1 MVTKVYPVPMWQR
14 AVILLSGTVVG
25 LVVVLGLQWGRP
37 VFIPIALAVL
47 LTFLLNPIVRV
58 LQRRG
63 LGRVCSV
70 MVAVSAA
77 GIVVMGLGWMVTRQL
92 AGMLA
97 ELPQNTANIKVKV
110 TTLRQLGSGPLIG
123 QFEVMFDEISEE
135 IRRPSS
141 DTNTTLNDGKELAK
155 IPLLPPAIAVP
166 LRTASTPWRSLTGYL
181 GSAFEVLATLA
192 FALILLVFFLL
203 GRDDLRD
210 RIVLLAGKARLAL
223 TSKALEDVTERISR
237 YIVMVAIVNGGF
249 GVVLAAGLFAL
260 QVPYALLWGFLAAGL
275 RFIPYIGPWIGAA
288 FPIAMS
294 LATSDGWG
302 QPIAVFSYV
311 LILELICNNVVEPL
325 AFGHSTGVS
334 PTALLISAAC
344 WLYLW
349 GPIGLVLSAP
359 FAVCL
364 VVLGKNIPQLGF
376 LNLLLGDIP
385 ALRADVGLYQ
395 RLMLGDQHEATALVL
410 QRMKAAASDAV
421 FDEMLIPVLN
431 YTNRDFQRD
440 YLTDDDQRMVLEG
453 MRESLRQTDGFLRAV
468 AASKEHLTPD
478 EQRTISTTLAI
489 APIKILGC
497 PAKDDTDC
505 VGLEMLRQL
514 LDPTHW
520 DLEVTAL
527 ETLTSELAARIADDP
542 PAVICIASLPPGGLS
557 HARYLCKR
565 LREASPEIL
574 IIVGRWASQRN
585 SKIDRERLEQAGA
598 SFVTTTL
605 LETRQLLESRLP
617 LLKRTTPS
625 AFVSA
630 VSGRVASSGLPASS
644 KGDTGTRVSLANAN
658 GLSLQRTP

>member
-1 MVTKVYPVPMWQR
+1 MWQR

-25 LVVVLGLQWGRP
+25 LVIVLGLQWGRP
-37 VFIPIALAVL
+37 VLIPIALAVL
-47 LTFLLNPIVRV
+47 LTFLLNPIVRT

-70 MVAVSAA
+70 MVAVSTA

-92 AGMLA
+92 GGMLA
-97 ELPQNTANIKVKV
+97 ELPQNTANIKAKV
-110 TTLRQLGSGPLIG
+110 TTLRQLGSVPLIA

-141 DTNTTLNDGKELAK
+141 QPITTPSDGDELAK

-166 LRTASTPWRSLTGYL
+166 LRSASTPWRSLTGYL

-192 FALILLVFFLL
+192 FSLILLVFFLF

-210 RIVLLAGKARLAL
+210 RIVLLAGQTRLAL

-237 YIVMVAIVNGGF
+237 YIVMVAAVNGGF
-249 GVVLAAGLFAL
+249 GVVLTAGLFAL

-275 RFIPYIGPWIGAA
+275 RFIPYIGPWVGAL

-294 LATSDGWG
+294 LATSEGWG
-302 QPIAVFSYV
+302 QPFAVFGYV
-311 LILELICNNVVEPL
+311 LLLELICNNVVEPL

-376 LNLLLGDIP
+376 LNLLLGDVP
-385 ALRADVGLYQ
+385 ALRAHVGLYQ
-395 RLMLGDQHEATALVL
+395 RLMLGDQHEAATLVL
-410 QRMKAAASDAV
+410 QRMKKSPADEV
-421 FDEMLIPVLN
+421 YDEMLVPALN
-431 YTNRDFQRD
+431 FTRRDVQRD
-440 YLTDDDQRMVLEG
+440 HLTVEDQRMVLEG
-453 MRESLRQTDGFLRAV
+453 MRESLRQTDAYLS
-468 AASKEHLTPD
+468 AASPSPEVSQDGTPNHPCV
-478 EQRTISTTLAI
+478 ISHVAI
-489 APIKILGC
+489 RSIKILGC
-497 PAKDDTDC
+497 PSKDDTDG

-514 LDPTHW
+514 LDPTEW

-527 ETLTSELAARIADDP
+527 ETLTSELAARIAEDP
-542 PAVICIASLPPGGLS
+542 PSVICIASLPPGGLA

-565 LREASPEIL
+565 LRDASPEIL
-574 IIVGRWASQRN
+574 IIVGRWGQQRN
-585 SKIDRERLEQAGA
+585 IKIDRERLEQAGA
-598 SFVTTTL
+598 NFVTTTL
-605 LETRQLLESRLP
+605 LETRQLLKSQR
-617 LLKRTTPS
+617 PS
-625 AFVSA
+625 LTRVIPRPFVA
-630 VSGRVASSGLPASS
+630 GIPIRVAGGDLVMNLP
-644 KGDTGTRVSLANAN
+644 NA
-658 GLSLQRTP
+658 